1 MSVFRFKKFNV
12 VNERSA
18 MKVNTDGVLLGA
30 VMTIRPSDRRLLDI
44 GTGTGT
50 IALMAAQRVM
60 GIPDQVG
67 DDGVKIEDDG
77 VMVEDDRVMVGDD
90 RVMVGDDG
98 VMVEDDGVKVGDD
111 GVMVEDSVP
120 GGVVIDAIDID
131 EPSATEGIPDQVG
144 DDGVK
149 VEDDGMKIGD
159 DGVMVEDDGVK
170 VGDDGVKG
178 IPDQV
183 GDDRV
188 KVGDDRVKVGDDRV
202 KVEDDGV
209 MVEDDVP
216 GGVVIDAIDIDE
228 PSAAEAA
235 ANFGNSPWA
244 AALKAH
250 LASLVDFAVGMHS
263 QPGYDLIFS
272 NPPYF
277 DNALQA
283 PEERRNAA
291 RHTSTGLSYRE
302 ILDFASVHLTE
313 QGRVALVLPADTE
326 RELTR
331 HARMSGLHLY
341 KITRIRT
348 VPRKSPTRI
357 IAEFSRQ
364 RTDSPEDII
373 LTIQTE
379 GQYTQEYLSLTKE
392 FYLFA

>member
-1 MSVFRFKKFNV
+1 MLDSEPFVCLRVGKFDDPYLFKLLIISNIDDKILMSVFRFKKFNV

-67 DDGVKIEDDG
+67 DDGVKI
-77 VMVEDDRVMVGDD
+77 
-90 RVMVGDDG
+90 
-98 VMVEDDGVKVGDD
+98 
-111 GVMVEDSVP
+111 
-120 GGVVIDAIDID
+120 
-131 EPSATEGIPDQVG
+131 G

-149 VEDDGMKIGD
+149 VEDDVPGGVVIDIDEPSAAEAAGIPDQVGD
-159 DGVMVEDDGVK
+159 DRVKVEDDGVK
-170 VGDDGVKG
+170 VGDDGVK
-178 IPDQV
+178 V
-183 GDDRV
+183 EDDGV
-188 KVGDDRVKVGDDRV
+188 KIEDDGV

-228 PSAAEAA
+228 PSATEAA

-250 LASLVDFAVGMHS
+250 LTSLEDFAVGMHS
-263 QPGYDLIFS
+263 QSGYDLIFS

-302 ILDFASVHLTE
+302 ILDFASAHLTE

-331 HARMSGLHLY
+331 HARMCGLHLY

-373 LTIQTE
+373 LTIQNE

>member
-1 MSVFRFKKFNV
+1 MRVGKFDDPYLFKSFIISNIDDKILMSVFRFKKFNV

-67 DDGVKIEDDG
+67 DDGVK
-77 VMVEDDRVMVGDD
+77 
-90 RVMVGDDG
+90 VGDDG
-98 VMVEDDGVKVGDD
+98 VKIEDDGVKVGDD
-111 GVMVEDSVP
+111 GVMVED
-120 GGVVIDAIDID
+120 
-131 EPSATEGIPDQVG
+131 
-144 DDGVK
+144 DGVK
-149 VEDDGMKIGD
+149 I
-159 DGVMVEDDGVK
+159 
-170 VGDDGVKG
+170 
-178 IPDQV
+178 
-183 GDDRV
+183 
-188 KVGDDRVKVGDDRV
+188 
-202 KVEDDGV
+202 EDDGV

-235 ANFGNSPWA
+235 ANFGNSPCA

-250 LASLVDFAVGMHS
+250 LASLEDFAVGMHS

-331 HARMSGLHLY
+331 HARMCGLHLY

-373 LTIQTE
+373 LTIQNE